1 MKGWKRV
8 ENFER
13 ATFFISD
20 LVCDASDGFAMVSS
34 VPSSG

>member
-13 ATFFISD
+13 ATFFIRD
-20 LVCDASDGFAMVSS
+20 LVCDEFDGFAMVSS
-34 VPSSG
+34 VSSSG

>member
-13 ATFFISD
+13 ATLFIRD
-20 LVCDASDGFAMVSS
+20 LVCDESDGFAIVSS
-34 VPSSG
+34 APSSR